1 VAAIGV
7 VCARVRVE
15 EKQIIAALTDAGAV
29 AMPVP
34 PASSP
39 LPPSPTPPAAVSGIA
54 ADYDMESFAVDQQAP
69 VSLLIDR
76 CQNRAIAEAV
86 LPIWRAQGLA
96 VLDAGLAATGTRLQ
110 VVQAL
115 ASAGLPRP
123 ATLLACT
130 EETALAAVE
139 RLGYPA
145 TLLPLTPG
153 SASAPLYDRDTAEA
167 VVEHRVVLGDAHEA
181 ISLIQ
186 AGVPRESQR
195 LTVHVVGGQAV
206 AVGETTGE
214 IHPEALRLA
223 ERAALALDA
232 AIIAVEVVNS
242 QAGPVVWDVQPIAE
256 FRRARAL
263 GEPRLAEAIA
273 RLALPRA
280 ADLASDVVQTSLAG
294 LDAALGGR
302 EWEVRDG
309 VRGVALSA

>member
-34 PASSP
+34 PAPSP

-54 ADYDMESFAVDQQAP
+54 ADYDMESFAVDEQAP

-76 CQNRAIAEAV
+76 CQNRAIAETV

-130 EETALAAVE
+130 EETALAAVG

-153 SASAPLYDRDTAEA
+153 SATAPLYDRDTAEA

-206 AVGETTGE
+206 AVDETTGE

-242 QAGPVVWDVQPIAE
+242 PAGPVVWDVQPIAE

-263 GEPRLAEAIA
+263 GDVSLAEAIA
-273 RLALPRA
+273 RLALPRVA
-280 ADLASDVVQTSLAG
+280 GLASDVVQTSLAG